1 MNQYECVASYDAAE
15 GPEELSLLVISS
27 DDVRLADQFFTDG
40 LLDWLADCGQQSLEL
55 T

>member
-1 MNQYECVASYDAAE
+1 MNQYECVTSYDAAE

-27 DDVRLADQFFTDG
+27 DDVSLADQFFTDG